1 MEFEEFLKDKL
12 EVSQESFEQQAQEAA
27 ESNVKE
33 NLAARLIAET
43 VGIDTSDEAV
53 QAGLEEMAE
62 TLGFDSVDE
71 LVEDAP
77 NRAYVERMV
86 IREMVMDWA
95 AEHSKQVKQ

>member
-1 MEFEEFLKDKL
+1 M
-12 EVSQESFEQQAQEAA
+12 SWY
-27 ESNVKE
+27 
-33 NLAARLIAET
+33 T
-43 VGIDTSDEAV
+43 M
-53 QAGLEEMAE
+53 EEMAE